1 VGGAEVTA
9 PTGAD
14 VVPALR
20 AVGLTV
26 GYARVPAVSDVDLEV
41 GEGEIVGLL
50 GPNGAGKTT
59 TLLGLAGE
67 ITPMA
72 GYVELFGRRCPG
84 REPLNRRAR
93 QGLGYVPEQRAVF
106 RKLSVAANLMLGLG
120 SVDDAVAMAPELAGL
135 MDRKAGL
142 LSGGEQQI
150 MVLARALAAKPRV
163 LLVDELSL
171 GLAPF
176 VVKRMVSLIKSA
188 AESGTGILAVDQ
200 SIHTVLRLADR
211 AYVLRRGRVVLEG
224 TASDLRNRL
233 DEIQAA
239 YLAVTTG
246 ARGAPDQD
254 VVGAPQG
261 AGKSG
266 RP

>member
-1 VGGAEVTA
+1 VTEVSA
-9 PTGAD
+9 
-14 VVPALR
+14 VPALR

-26 GYARVPAVSDVDLEV
+26 GYAKIPAVSELDLEV

-67 ITPMA
+67 IPPLA
-72 GYVELFGRRCPG
+72 GHVELLGRRCRG

-93 QGLGYVPEQRAVF
+93 QGLGYVPEQRAIF
-106 RKLSVAANLMLGLG
+106 RKLSVAANLKLGLG
-120 SVDDAVAMAPELAGL
+120 SIDDAVAIAPELDGL
-135 MDRKAGL
+135 MDRRAGL

-176 VVKRMVSLIKSA
+176 VVKRMVGLIKSA
-188 AESGTGILAVDQ
+188 AADGTGVLAVDQ

-233 DEIQAA
+233 NEIQAA
-239 YLAVTTG
+239 YLAVTTVD
-246 ARGAPDQD
+246 RRSPDPNVD
-254 VVGAPQG
+254 GAPQG
-261 AGKSG
+261 ADTPG
-266 RP
+266 RT